1 MQECES
7 NEMGT
12 ILKCLDGLF
21 PFEGLQTKYL
31 QEQFYKEHFNLI
43 VSSVILFAFLVF
55 CFC

>member
-21 PFEGLQTKYL
+21 PFEGLLTKYL